1 MPPPPPRPT
10 LALGAPARCKSPT
23 PPRSSSNGSATAPS
37 ARSSPTT
44 TSSSPAT
51 ANSSTSSTP
60 SSPRAGLTD
69 AAFLD
74 SLAFIT
80 VLWRCFNAT
89 ARHNIEAI
97 ITESDDIDTAW
108 ISAAVDYGKVEQFIH
123 SILNLYDATPD
134 LTEIEDNTT
143 YQLRPLT

>member
-60 SSPRAGLTD
+60 SSPRA

-80 VLWRCFNAT
+80 VLWRGFNAT